1 MSKSSEIWY
10 MFLDFTQRI
19 HLGLFLIFFQLKEQK
34 TLFAKNHKVIY
45 LSIHRVS
52 EKIGCHNVRILLE
65 LILQKTLY
73 LLSLEGAV
81 YLGMGLKNSCWVL
94 WRQHTQKILLQISVV
109 SDFHDFLWH
118 QHYCAKSKGKP
129 NKTSSLSF
137 LVVCPLNVLWWY
149 SIRGSNWNIFSWMH
163 DYSQITLS

>member
-1 MSKSSEIWY
+1 

-81 YLGMGLKNSCWVL
+81 YLGMGLKNSC
-94 WRQHTQKILLQISVV
+94 
-109 SDFHDFLWH
+109 
-118 QHYCAKSKGKP
+118 
-129 NKTSSLSF
+129 
-137 LVVCPLNVLWWY
+137 
-149 SIRGSNWNIFSWMH
+149 
-163 DYSQITLS
+163 